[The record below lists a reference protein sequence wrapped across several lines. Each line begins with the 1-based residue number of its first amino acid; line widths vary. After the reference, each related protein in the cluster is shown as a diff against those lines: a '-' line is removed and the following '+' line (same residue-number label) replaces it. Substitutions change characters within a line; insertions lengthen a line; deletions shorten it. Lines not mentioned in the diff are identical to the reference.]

1 MAPSV
6 AAKDLEAK
14 TNGRHACSAASTAE
28 AREPAADATSSNA
41 MSQRVQALK
50 LDKSHISPGGKPRRR
65 WRRLILLVLLVAG
78 CVAGVGVQEQATTWF
93 NQLRGASAMPEVDTV
108 LVTSEEAADF
118 VLDTTGYVM
127 AGRIIQVNPRIPGT
141 VVELPVEE
149 GDRIAQGDVLARLDR
164 QQYLSEVNQM
174 KAGLELARANFEELE
189 SGAREQDIR
198 KAEAALEEAQSM
210 LELAESN
217 LRRAE
222 TLKDTIAPA
231 EYDRMRSNRAQAASR
246 VEQLS
251 QTLELLKRG
260 ARKERLAAAAAEVER
275 AKALLAKA
283 EYYDN
288 NTTIRATVSGTLLKC
303 SVDCGESV
311 RPESMTGAMFTI
323 ADLNQLEAEIDI
335 QERDTPRIKIGQ
347 SCLIT
352 TEAYPEREY
361 TGRVCW
367 LAPMYNRQRGVRQ
380 ARVEF
385 LEADERLAPDMNCR
399 VRILKDATA
408 EQASVLRVPHDAVA
422 EEAGESFVFVLDGQT
437 ARRRA
442 MELGDTVDE
451 KVEVRS
457 GLAEGDV
464 VILPG
469 GLSLDDGQIV
479 RPRTRDDGDKQ

>member
-1 MAPSV
+1 MMAPSV
-6 AAKDLEAK
+6 AAKKLESQS
-14 TNGRHACSAASTAE
+14 NGRHGSSAPSAADE
-28 AREPAADATSSNA
+28 HEPGSPKA

-50 LDKSHISPGGKPRRR
+50 LDKSHIGPGGKPRRR
-65 WRRLILLVLLVAG
+65 WRRLILVAMLLAG
-78 CVAGVGVQEQATTWF
+78 GAAAVGFQEETTKWL
-93 NQLRGASAMPEVDTV
+93 NQLRGASAVPEVDTV

-118 VLDTTGYVM
+118 ALDTTGYVM

-141 VVELPVEE
+141 VVELPVQE
-149 GDRIAQGDVLARLDR
+149 GDHVAEGDVLAQLDR
-164 QQYLSEVNQM
+164 RQYLSEVNQA
-174 KAGLELARANFEELE
+174 KAGLELAQANFEELE

-210 LELAESN
+210 LELAEAN

-231 EYDRMRSNRAQAASR
+231 EYDRMRSNKRQAESR

-275 AKALLAKA
+275 AKAVLAKA
-283 EYYDN
+283 EYYYD
-288 NTTIRATVSGTLLKC
+288 NTTIRASVSGTLLDC
-303 SVDCGESV
+303 SVDRGESV

-323 ADLNQLEAEIDI
+323 ADLTRLEAEIDI
-335 QERDTPRIKIGQ
+335 QERDSPQIKLGQ

-352 TEAYPEREY
+352 TEAYPQREY
-361 TGRVCW
+361 PGRVCW
-367 LAPMYNRQRGVRQ
+367 LAPVYNRQRGVRQ

-385 LEADERLAPDMNCR
+385 LQTDDKLAPDMNCR

-408 EQASVLRVPHDAVA
+408 EQASVLRVPADAVM
-422 EEAGESFVFVLDGQT
+422 EEAGDSFVFVLDGQA

-442 MELGDTVDE
+442 VEVGDTVDE
-451 KVEVRS
+451 MVAVRS

-464 VILPG
+464 VILAG

-479 RPRTRDDGDKQ
+479 RPRSRDDGDKQ